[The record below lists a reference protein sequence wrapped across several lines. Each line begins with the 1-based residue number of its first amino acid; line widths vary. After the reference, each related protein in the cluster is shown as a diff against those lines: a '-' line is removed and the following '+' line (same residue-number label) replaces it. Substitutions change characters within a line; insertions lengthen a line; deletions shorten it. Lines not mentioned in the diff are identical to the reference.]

1 MALALKHE
9 RPDLR
14 VTATDSSDAA
24 LAVARENATR
34 LGLDVR
40 IVRADLLDGVPGAHA
55 VLSNPPYV
63 EEGARLAPEIARHE
77 PPVALYAGPDG
88 LAVIRRLVVQA
99 GASPAR
105 VLALEVGAGQA
116 GDVAQ
121 LVRDAGF
128 DDVGVRRDLAGIE
141 RVVVGRRS

>member
-1 MALALKHE
+1 VALALKHE

-141 RVVVGRRS
+141 RVVVGER